1 VDYEGGVLDHP
12 ARVAVHFA
20 HRLGAVAAALMLAL
34 FAARLIAVPAAR
46 PDGLVVAAALVA
58 QLTLGVSI
66 VVYGVPLP
74 VAVAH
79 NGMAALLLLAVINAN
94 QRIRQG

>member
-1 VDYEGGVLDHP
+1 MLDHP

-20 HRLGAVAAALMLAL
+20 HRLGAIVAALLIALLGARLAL
-34 FAARLIAVPAAR
+34 DRAVR
-46 PDGLVVAAALVA
+46 PDGLAVLGALLL

-66 VVYGVPLP
+66 VVFGVPLA

-79 NGMAALLLLAVINAN
+79 NGAAALLLLAVLNAN
-94 QRIRQG
+94 QRIRQS